1 MSQIRYASVCS
12 GVEAASLAWE
22 PLGWKPVFF
31 SEIEPF
37 PCEVLRQRFPDV
49 PNVGDMTKIQGE
61 KYAGAVDLLVGGTPC
76 QGFSVAG
83 KQRGL
88 DDERSCLAMAY
99 VRLLETMRPRWFVWE
114 NVPGAL
120 STNGGM
126 DFKRFIEAIDAVG
139 YHLAW
144 RVLDAQYVR
153 VDGFPG
159 AVPQRRRRL
168 FAVGHSGDW
177 RYPAKVLFEPASLL
191 GDHPPLRRPWRGA
204 SSSSSENAGGSGKE
218 CAFWD
223 GGQVSGTLTTRTH
236 DNTRPE
242 VGYCGIITETYPID
256 FKNATRRPDKHPEL
270 KSIFAKDGSP
280 AYTLDTAQPPAIAVC
295 CQQNQRDEVRLT
307 GDDGMVA
314 GAITSETGG
323 SNYNFVCYDNHAQDS
338 RMSETGD
345 VDPTINA
352 RSGTG
357 GNNLPVVHCIAENI
371 IGRKPENGGNGK
383 GFQENL
389 SYTLDTAGVHG
400 VCIRSFARKLT
411 PLECERL
418 MGFPD
423 NWTRISWRGKP
434 PEECPDNHRY
444 RACGNSMCVN
454 VMRWIG
460 NRIDMVD
467 KGIDPNKN

>member
-22 PLGWKPVFF
+22 TLGWKPVFF

-37 PCEVLRQRFPDV
+37 PCEVLRLRFPDV

-177 RYPAKVLFEPASLL
+177 RNPAQVLFEPASLL

-236 DNTRPE
+236 NNTRPE
-242 VGYCGIITETYPID
+242 VGYCSIITETYPID
-256 FKNATRRPDKHPEL
+256 SKNATRRPD
-270 KSIFAKDGSP
+270 SP
-280 AYTLDTAQPPAIAVC
+280 YGNNNVIGCAGDPSHTIDTAQIPSAIVVLSDNHANEGC
-295 CQQNQRDEVRLT
+295 KR
-307 GDDGMVA
+307 
-314 GAITSETGG
+314 
-323 SNYNFVCYDNHAQDS
+323 FVCYDTHAQDS
-338 RMSETGD
+338 RMSETGN
-345 VDPTINA
+345 VSPTISA

-357 GNNLPVVHCIAENI
+357 GNNLPVVHCISENI

>member
-1 MSQIRYASVCS
+1 MSEIRYASVCS
-12 GVEAASLAWE
+12 GVEAASLAWY

-37 PCEVLRQRFPDV
+37 PCEVLRLRFPDV
-49 PNVGDMTKIQGE
+49 PNVGDMTKIKGE

-139 YHLAW
+139 YHVAW

-177 RYPAKVLFEPASLL
+177 RNPAKVLFEPAGVL
-191 GDHPPLRRPWRGA
+191 GNHPPIRRLWRGA
-204 SSSSSENAGGSGKE
+204 SSSSSENAGVSGKE
-218 CAFWD
+218 FAFWY

-242 VGYCGIITETYPID
+242 IGYCGIITETYPISL
-256 FKNATRRPDKHPEL
+256 KNATRDPDKHPEL

-280 AYTLDTAQPPAIAVC
+280 AYTLDTAQQPAIAVC

-307 GDDGMVA
+307 GGDGMVA

-323 SNYNFVCYDNHAQDS
+323 RNYNFVCYDNHAQDS

-352 RSGTG
+352 KSGTG

-371 IGRKPENGGNGK
+371 MSKFLLK
-383 GFQENL
+383 
-389 SYTLDTAGVHG
+389 
-400 VCIRSFARKLT
+400 
-411 PLECERL
+411 
-418 MGFPD
+418 
-423 NWTRISWRGKP
+423 
-434 PEECPDNHRY
+434 
-444 RACGNSMCVN
+444 
-454 VMRWIG
+454 VML
-460 NRIDMVD
+460 
-467 KGIDPNKN
+467 

>member
-1 MSQIRYASVCS
+1 MRYASVCS

-22 PLGWKPVFF
+22 TLGWKPVFF

-37 PCEVLRQRFPDV
+37 PCEVLRLRFPDV

-139 YHLAW
+139 YHVAW

-223 GGQVSGTLTTRTH
+223 GGQVSGTLTTRAH
-236 DNTRPE
+236 DNTRSE
-242 VGYCGIITETYPID
+242 VGYCSIITETYPID
-256 FKNATRRPDKHPEL
+256 SKNATRRPDKHPEL

-307 GDDGMVA
+307 GGDGMVA

-323 SNYNFVCYDNHAQDS
+323 RNYNFVRHDNQAQDS
-338 RMSETGD
+338 RMSETGN
-345 VDPTINA
+345 VSPTISA
-352 RSGTG
+352 RS
-357 GNNLPVVHCIAENI
+357 
-371 IGRKPENGGNGK
+371 GNGK

>member
-1 MSQIRYASVCS
+1 MRYASVCS

-22 PLGWKPVFF
+22 TLGWRPVFF

-88 DDERSCLAMAY
+88 DDERSGLAMAY

-153 VDGFPG
+153 VDVFPG

-177 RYPAKVLFEPASLL
+177 RHPAKVLFEPSSVL
-191 GDHPPLRRPWRGA
+191 GDHPPVRRPWRGA
-204 SSSSSENAGGSGKE
+204 SSSSSEDAGGAGRE

-242 VGYCGIITETYPID
+242 CGYSSIIIETYPID
-256 FKNATRRPDKHPEL
+256 SKNATRRPD
-270 KSIFAKDGSP
+270 SP
-280 AYTLDTAQPPAIAVC
+280 YGNNNVIGCAGDPSHTIDTAQQPAIVVC

-307 GDDGMVA
+307 GCDGMVA

-323 SNYNFVCYDNHAQDS
+323 MNYNFVCYDNHAQDS

-345 VDPTINA
+345 VSPTINA
-352 RSGTG
+352 RD
-357 GNNLPVVHCIAENI
+357 
-371 IGRKPENGGNGK
+371 GK

-400 VCIRSFARKLT
+400 VCSSSFARKLT

-434 PEECPDNHRY
+434 QEKCPDNHRY

-454 VMRWIG
+454 VMR
-460 NRIDMVD
+460 
-467 KGIDPNKN
+467 

>member
-1 MSQIRYASVCS
+1 MSEIRYASVCS
-12 GVEAASLAWE
+12 GVEAASLAWY

-49 PNVGDMTKIQGE
+49 KNLGDMTKIKGE

-139 YHLAW
+139 YNLAW

-242 VGYCGIITETYPID
+242 VGYCSIITETYPID
-256 FKNATRRPDKHPEL
+256 SKNATRRPDKHPEL

-307 GDDGMVA
+307 GGDGMVA

-323 SNYNFVCYDNHAQDS
+323 RNYNFVCYDNHAQDS

-345 VDPTINA
+345 RSPTISA

-357 GNNLPVVHCIAENI
+357 
-371 IGRKPENGGNGK
+371 KD
-383 GFQENL
+383 FQENL

>member
-1 MSQIRYASVCS
+1 MRYASVCS

-22 PLGWKPVFF
+22 TLGWKPVFF

-37 PCEVLRQRFPDV
+37 PCEVLRLRFPDV

-61 KYAGAVDLLVGGTPC
+61 KYAGSVDLLVGGTPC

-139 YHLAW
+139 YNLAW

-223 GGQVSGTLTTRTH
+223 GGQVSGTLTTRAH

-242 VGYCGIITETYPID
+242 IGYCSIITETYPID
-256 FKNATRRPDKHPEL
+256 SKNATRRPDKHPEL

-307 GDDGMVA
+307 GGDGMVA

-323 SNYNFVCYDNHAQDS
+323 RNYNFVCYDNHAQDS
-338 RMSETGD
+338 RMSETGN
-345 VDPTINA
+345 VSPTISA
-352 RSGTG
+352 RS
-357 GNNLPVVHCIAENI
+357 
-371 IGRKPENGGNGK
+371 GNGK

-434 PEECPDNHRY
+434 PEECPDSHRY

>member
-1 MSQIRYASVCS
+1 MKYASVCS

-22 PLGWKPVFF
+22 TLGWKPVFF

-61 KYAGAVDLLVGGTPC
+61 KYAGTVDLLVGGTPC

-139 YHLAW
+139 YHVAW

-177 RYPAKVLFEPASLL
+177 RNPAQVLFEPAGVL
-191 GDHPPLRRPWRGA
+191 GNHPPIRRTWRGA

-256 FKNATRRPDKHPEL
+256 
-270 KSIFAKDGSP
+270 
-280 AYTLDTAQPPAIAVC
+280 
-295 CQQNQRDEVRLT
+295 
-307 GDDGMVA
+307 
-314 GAITSETGG
+314 
-323 SNYNFVCYDNHAQDS
+323 
-338 RMSETGD
+338 
-345 VDPTINA
+345 
-352 RSGTG
+352 
-357 GNNLPVVHCIAENI
+357 
-371 IGRKPENGGNGK
+371 
-383 GFQENL
+383 
-389 SYTLDTAGVHG
+389 
-400 VCIRSFARKLT
+400 
-411 PLECERL
+411 
-418 MGFPD
+418 
-423 NWTRISWRGKP
+423 
-434 PEECPDNHRY
+434 
-444 RACGNSMCVN
+444 
-454 VMRWIG
+454 
-460 NRIDMVD
+460 
-467 KGIDPNKN
+467 

>member
-12 GVEAASLAWE
+12 GVEAATLAWE

-49 PNVGDMTKIQGE
+49 TNVGDMTKIDGE
-61 KYAGAVDLLVGGTPC
+61 KYAGTVDLLVGGTPC

-120 STNGGM
+120 STNGGV

-177 RYPAKVLFEPASLL
+177 RHPAKVLFEPTDVL
-191 GDHPPLRRPWRGA
+191 GNHPPVRRPWRGA
-204 SSSSSENAGGSGKE
+204 SSCSAEDAGVAGRTS
-218 CAFWD
+218 AFCD

-236 DNTRPE
+236 DNTRQE
-242 VGYCGIITETYPID
+242 RGYSSIIIETYPID
-256 FKNATRRPDKHPEL
+256 SKNATRRPD
-270 KSIFAKDGSP
+270 SP
-280 AYTLDTAQPPAIAVC
+280 YGNNNVIGCAGDPSHTIDTAQIPSAIVVQSDNPA
-295 CQQNQRDEVRLT
+295 DEGCKR
-307 GDDGMVA
+307 
-314 GAITSETGG
+314 
-323 SNYNFVCYDNHAQDS
+323 FVCYDNHAQDS

-345 VDPTINA
+345 VAPTISA

-357 GNNLPVVHCIAENI
+357 GNNLPVVHCIVENI

-389 SYTLDTAGVHG
+389 SYTLDTAGVHD
-400 VCIRSFARKLT
+400 VCSRSFARKLT

-434 PEECPDNHRY
+434 PEECPDRHRY

-460 NRIDMVD
+460 KRIDMVD
-467 KGIDPNKN
+467 NGIDPNKM

>member
-1 MSQIRYASVCS
+1 MRYASVCS

-49 PNVGDMTKIQGE
+49 PNVGDMTKIDGE
-61 KYAGAVDLLVGGTPC
+61 KYAGTVDLLVGGTPC

-88 DDERSCLAMAY
+88 DDERSGLAMAY

-126 DFKRFIEAIDAVG
+126 DFKRFIEEIDAVG
-139 YHLAW
+139 YHVAW

-159 AVPQRRRRL
+159 AVPQRRRRV

-177 RYPAKVLFEPASLL
+177 RHPAKVLFEPSSVL
-191 GDHPPLRRPWRGA
+191 GDHPPDRRPWRGA
-204 SSSSSENAGGSGKE
+204 SSSSSENAGGSGRE

-223 GGQVSGTLTTRTH
+223 GGQVSGTLTTGTH
-236 DNTRPE
+236 ANTRPE
-242 VGYCGIITETYPID
+242 VGYCGIIIETYPISI
-256 FKNATRRPDKHPEL
+256 KNATRSPDKHPECKCL
-270 KSIFAKDGSP
+270 FSKDGSP
-280 AYTLDTAQPPAIAVC
+280 AYTLDTAQPPSIAVC
-295 CQQNQRDEVRLT
+295 CQHNQRDEVRLV
-307 GDDGMVA
+307 GGDGMVA
-314 GAITSETGG
+314 GAITS
-323 SNYNFVCYDNHAQDS
+323 D
-338 RMSETGD
+338 
-345 VDPTINA
+345 
-352 RSGTG
+352 
-357 GNNLPVVHCIAENI
+357 
-371 IGRKPENGGNGK
+371 
-383 GFQENL
+383 
-389 SYTLDTAGVHG
+389 DTAGVNG
-400 VCIRSFARKLT
+400 VCSSSFARKLT

-434 PEECPDNHRY
+434 QEDCPDNHRY

-460 NRIDMVD
+460 KRIDMVD
-467 KGIDPNKN
+467 KGIDPNGCEKEVQE

>member
-1 MSQIRYASVCS
+1 MRYASVCS

-22 PLGWKPVFF
+22 TLGWKPVFF

-37 PCEVLRQRFPDV
+37 PCEVLRLRFPDV

-120 STNGGM
+120 STNGGD

-139 YHLAW
+139 YHVAW

-177 RYPAKVLFEPASLL
+177 RHPAKVLFEPASLL
-191 GDHPPLRRPWRGA
+191 GDHPPIRRTWRGA
-204 SSSSSENAGGSGKE
+204 SSSSSEYAGGSGKE

-223 GGQVSGTLTTRTH
+223 GGQVCGTLTTRTH

-242 VGYCGIITETYPID
+242 VGYCSIITETYPISL
-256 FKNATRRPDKHPEL
+256 KNAIRDHDKHPECKCL
-270 KSIFAKDGSP
+270 FSKDGSP
-280 AYTLDTAQPPAIAVC
+280 AYTPDTAQPPAIAVC

-307 GDDGMVA
+307 GGDGMVA

-323 SNYNFVCYDNHAQDS
+323 RNYNFVCYDNQAQDS
-338 RMSETGD
+338 RMSETGN
-345 VDPTINA
+345 VSPTISA
-352 RSGTG
+352 RSGT
-357 GNNLPVVHCIAENI
+357 
-371 IGRKPENGGNGK
+371 GK

-434 PEECPDNHRY
+434 PEECPDSHRY

>member
-12 GVEAASLAWE
+12 GVEAATLAWE

-37 PCEVLRQRFPDV
+37 PCEVLRLRFPDV

-242 VGYCGIITETYPID
+242 VGYCGIITETYPISL
-256 FKNATRRPDKHPEL
+256 KNAIRDPDKHQEL

-295 CQQNQRDEVRLT
+295 CQQNQRDEVRLV
-307 GDDGMVA
+307 GGDGMVA

-323 SNYNFVCYDNHAQDS
+323 KNYNFVCYDNHAQDS

-345 VDPTINA
+345 VAPTISA
-352 RSGTG
+352 RS
-357 GNNLPVVHCIAENI
+357 
-371 IGRKPENGGNGK
+371 GNGK

-434 PEECPDNHRY
+434 PEECPDQHRY

>member
-22 PLGWKPVFF
+22 TLGWKPVFF

-37 PCEVLRQRFPDV
+37 PCEVLRLRFPDV

-139 YHLAW
+139 YHVAW

-177 RYPAKVLFEPASLL
+177 RNPAQVLFEPASLL

-223 GGQVSGTLTTRTH
+223 GGQTCGTLTTRTH
-236 DNTRPE
+236 NNTRPE
-242 VGYCGIITETYPID
+242 VGYCSIITETYPID
-256 FKNATRRPDKHPEL
+256 SKNATRRPD
-270 KSIFAKDGSP
+270 SP
-280 AYTLDTAQPPAIAVC
+280 YGNNNVIGCAGDPSHTIDTAQIPSAIVVLSDNHANEGC
-295 CQQNQRDEVRLT
+295 KR
-307 GDDGMVA
+307 
-314 GAITSETGG
+314 
-323 SNYNFVCYDNHAQDS
+323 FVCYDTHAQDS
-338 RMSETGD
+338 RMSETGN
-345 VDPTINA
+345 VSPTISA

-357 GNNLPVVHCIAENI
+357 GNNLPVVHCISENI

>member
-22 PLGWKPVFF
+22 TLGWKPVFF

-37 PCEVLRQRFPDV
+37 PCEVLRLRFPDV

-139 YHLAW
+139 YHVAW

-223 GGQVSGTLTTRTH
+223 GGQTCGTLTTRTH
-236 DNTRPE
+236 NNTRPE
-242 VGYCGIITETYPID
+242 VGYCSIITETYPID
-256 FKNATRRPDKHPEL
+256 SKNATRRPD
-270 KSIFAKDGSP
+270 SP
-280 AYTLDTAQPPAIAVC
+280 YGNNNVIGCAGDPSHTIDTAQIPSAIVVLSDNHANEGC
-295 CQQNQRDEVRLT
+295 KR
-307 GDDGMVA
+307 
-314 GAITSETGG
+314 
-323 SNYNFVCYDNHAQDS
+323 FVCYDTHAQDS
-338 RMSETGD
+338 RMSETGN
-345 VDPTINA
+345 VSPTISA

-357 GNNLPVVHCIAENI
+357 GNNLPVVHCISENI

>member
-1 MSQIRYASVCS
+1 MRQIRYASVCS

-22 PLGWKPVFF
+22 TLGWKPVFF

-49 PNVGDMTKIQGE
+49 PNVGDMTKIKGE
-61 KYAGAVDLLVGGTPC
+61 KYAGSVDLLVGGTPC

-88 DDERSCLAMAY
+88 DDERSGLAMAY

-139 YHLAW
+139 YNLAW

-177 RYPAKVLFEPASLL
+177 RSPAKVLFEPAGVL
-191 GDHPPLRRPWRGA
+191 GNHPPIRRTWRGA

-223 GGQVSGTLTTRTH
+223 GGQVCGTLTTRTH

-242 VGYCGIITETYPID
+242 IGYCSIITETYPID
-256 FKNATRRPDKHPEL
+256 SKNATRRPDKHPEL

-307 GDDGMVA
+307 GGDGMVA
-314 GAITSETGG
+314 GAFTSETGG
-323 SNYNFVCYDNHAQDS
+323 RNYNFVCYDNHAQDS

-345 VDPTINA
+345 VSPTISA
-352 RSGTG
+352 RS
-357 GNNLPVVHCIAENI
+357 
-371 IGRKPENGGNGK
+371 GNGK

>member
-1 MSQIRYASVCS
+1 MRYASVCS

-22 PLGWKPVFF
+22 TLGWKPVFF

-49 PNVGDMTKIQGE
+49 PNVGDMTKIDGE
-61 KYAGAVDLLVGGTPC
+61 KYAGTVDLLVGGTPC

-88 DDERSCLAMAY
+88 DDERSGLAMAY
-99 VRLLETMRPRWFVWE
+99 VRLLETMRPRWFIWE

-139 YHLAW
+139 YNVAW

-177 RYPAKVLFEPASLL
+177 RHPAKVLFEPSGVL
-191 GDHPPLRRPWRGA
+191 GDHPPVRRPWREA
-204 SSSSSENAGGSGKE
+204 SSSSSENAGGSGRE
-218 CAFWD
+218 SAFWD

-242 VGYCGIITETYPID
+242 VGYCSIITETYPID
-256 FKNATRRPDKHPEL
+256 SKNATRRPD
-270 KSIFAKDGSP
+270 SP
-280 AYTLDTAQPPAIAVC
+280 YGNNNV
-295 CQQNQRDEVRLT
+295 
-307 GDDGMVA
+307 
-314 GAITSETGG
+314 
-323 SNYNFVCYDNHAQDS
+323 
-338 RMSETGD
+338 
-345 VDPTINA
+345 
-352 RSGTG
+352 TG

-400 VCIRSFARKLT
+400 VCVRSFARKLT
-411 PLECERL
+411 PLECERP

-460 NRIDMVD
+460 NRIDMVEN
-467 KGIDPNKN
+467 GIDPNEI